1 MAGKSRLKYVGTSY
15 CHLLLMIRVC
25 RDSSGA
31 LVAELRAENA
41 MLTCSS
47 AQGLDGLE
55 KIESV
60 HSAPDII
67 MEPLILIFISL
78 CVVLIKC
85 WMCGIHRVSE

>member
-15 CHLLLMIRVC
+15 CHLLLLMIRVC

-31 LVAELRAENA
+31 LVAELRVENA
-41 MLTCSS
+41 MLTRSS
-47 AQGLDGLE
+47 AQGSDGLE

-85 WMCGIHRVSE
+85 WML